1 MLYINKLYLIKIILK
16 VTEAAAG
23 TIGNKKLVQY
33 WKLMNRTL
41 MLYLKEHHCLLQ
53 ILDDSTEKE
62 NEPNDFLS
70 MLIAMEYGQQP
81 NALLDLASTITE
93 DVNEQHQLELVL
105 DIARADDSIQV
116 NLEKHLSL
124 LDISQSNQ
132 PEASVEQQQ
141 PSLKDMGESQSQ
153 SSPTPSAK
161 TEFLDIDPMEPL
173 LQFNYDPNSARK
185 MDNVTTEDGNTPN
198 SPCLTE
204 LETQVKELSL
214 ALAAASSSSSNEKAA
229 CNMVME
235 EHLQR
240 QKLEDSC
247 TLNWQQEEKARM

>member
-1 MLYINKLYLIKIILK
+1 M
-16 VTEAAAG
+16 
-23 TIGNKKLVQY
+23 
-33 WKLMNRTL
+33 
-41 MLYLKEHHCLLQ
+41 
-53 ILDDSTEKE
+53 
-62 NEPNDFLS
+62 
-70 MLIAMEYGQQP
+70 
-81 NALLDLASTITE
+81 
-93 DVNEQHQLELVL
+93 

-132 PEASVEQQQ
+132 PEASAERTLQQQ
-141 PSLKDMGESQSQ
+141 YLSLGDSQSQ
-153 SSPTPSAK
+153 SSPTPSAQ

-173 LQFNYDPNSARK
+173 LQFNYNPNSARK

-198 SPCLTE
+198 SPCLTK

-214 ALAAASSSSSNEKAA
+214 GLAAASSSSSNEKAA

-247 TLNWQQEEKARM
+247 TLNWQQEEKARMVGGDRTH